1 MEKNKCKFALNKFM
15 WKLWKCIENTTPVF
29 LVQVIC
35 LRLNG
40 RKYFPYSIYKICRCS
55 NDSRDYSFATLEN
68 INVPYILKS
77 VCYCINWGYL
87 KYGNN
92 SGNLSN
98 NICWHQLPSTN
109 NILQRIKEYYGVS
122 IGLFPINL
130 ISVSVSLAG
139 SFSVSVL
146 AVVVFFLSTTR
157 CLNRG
162 YTFFK
167 T

>member
-68 INVPYILKS
+68 INVPYTIKS
-77 VCYCINWGYL
+77 VCYCINLGYVIHGNDSGYL
-87 KYGNN
+87 
-92 SGNLSN
+92 SN
-98 NICWHQLPSTN
+98 KICWDPLTSTN

-122 IGLFPINL
+122 ISLFPINL

-146 AVVVFFLSTTR
+146 AFVFFLPTTR

>member
-1 MEKNKCKFALNKFM
+1 M

-35 LRLNG
+35 LRFNG
-40 RKYFPYSIYKICRCS
+40 RKYFPYSIYEICRCS

-68 INVPYILKS
+68 INVPYTIKS
-77 VCYCINWGYL
+77 VCYCINLGYVIHE
-87 KYGNN
+87 ND
-92 SGNLSN
+92 SGYLSN
-98 NICWHQLPSTN
+98 NICWDQLTSSN

-122 IGLFPINL
+122 ISLFPINL

-146 AVVVFFLSTTR
+146 AFVFFLPTTR

>member
-1 MEKNKCKFALNKFM
+1 M
-15 WKLWKCIENTTPVF
+15 
-29 LVQVIC
+29 
-35 LRLNG
+35 
-40 RKYFPYSIYKICRCS
+40 YKICRCS

-68 INVPYILKS
+68 INVPYTIKI
-77 VCYCINWGYL
+77 VCYCINLGYVIHE
-87 KYGNN
+87 ND
-92 SGNLSN
+92 SGYLSN
-98 NICWHQLPSTN
+98 NICWDQLTSSN

-122 IGLFPINL
+122 ISLFPINL

>member
-1 MEKNKCKFALNKFM
+1 M

-68 INVPYILKS
+68 INVPYTIKS
-77 VCYCINWGYL
+77 VCYCINLGYVIH
-87 KYGNN
+87 GND
-92 SGNLSN
+92 SGYLSN
-98 NICWHQLPSTN
+98 NICWDPLTSTN
-109 NILQRIKEYYGVS
+109 NILQRIKEYYNVS
-122 IGLFPINL
+122 ISLFPIHL

-146 AVVVFFLSTTR
+146 AVVFFLPTTR

>member
-1 MEKNKCKFALNKFM
+1 MQFCAQQIYVKTMKM
-15 WKLWKCIENTTPVF
+15 YWKHNTCF

-40 RKYFPYSIYKICRCS
+40 GKYFPYSIYKICRCS
-55 NDSRDYSFATLEN
+55 NDSRDYSLATLEN
-68 INVPYILKS
+68 INVPYTIEI
-77 VCYCINWGYL
+77 VCYCINLHYVIHGNDCGY
-87 KYGNN
+87 
-92 SGNLSN
+92 LSN
-98 NICWHQLPSTN
+98 NICWGQLTSSN
-109 NILQRIKEYYGVS
+109 NNLQLIKEYYGVS
-122 IGLFPINL
+122 ISRFPIHL

-146 AVVVFFLSTTR
+146 AVVFFLPTTR

-162 YTFFK
+162 DTFFK

>member
-1 MEKNKCKFALNKFM
+1 MEKNKCNFELNKFM

-40 RKYFPYSIYKICRCS
+40 RKYFPYSIYEICRCS

-68 INVPYILKS
+68 INVPYTIKS
-77 VCYCINWGYL
+77 VCYCINLGYVIHE
-87 KYGNN
+87 ND
-92 SGNLSN
+92 SGYLSN
-98 NICWHQLPSTN
+98 NICWDQLTSSN
-109 NILQRIKEYYGVS
+109 NILQRIKEYYNVS
-122 IGLFPINL
+122 ISLFPIHL

-146 AVVVFFLSTTR
+146 AVVFFLPTTR